1 MEQLIKLISNMIVN
15 ENYPAEAKPCVCSPS
30 GNFNFSN
37 TMPNHILQLFQLHEP
52 LSTDYL

>member
-15 ENYPAEAKPCVCSPS
+15 ENYPAEAKPCVCSPP

-37 TMPNHILQLFQLHEP
+37 TMPNHILQLFQLHKP